1 MRAGQPTSEGR
12 PHRGAH
18 HSRVRR
24 GHASFGA
31 APRPTSSPWHT
42 RLAQPPVQRYAMGG
56 MPTDVPRDA
65 AARSVPDYLRTS
77 AALSG
82 ARKVSEGPHGPS
94 PASTRDSGGALAPDV
109 GSGAGMTTCRST
121 VSDPL
126 SDTLDP
132 ANVRTGRAPQDVGVS
147 DGCGEPRHE
156 AGLPAE
162 AVFLP
167 PSLYSYTTTHEGRI
181 PVSLLSESHVSM
193 AEAATSI
200 DTIDTNLG
208 GAQVTSPDRA
218 SSAAHLQP
226 PT

>member
-1 MRAGQPTSEGR
+1 
-12 PHRGAH
+12 
-18 HSRVRR
+18 
-24 GHASFGA
+24 
-31 APRPTSSPWHT
+31 
-42 RLAQPPVQRYAMGG
+42 
-56 MPTDVPRDA
+56 MPTCRIRVGDA
-65 AARSVPDYLRTS
+65 AF
-77 AALSG
+77 
-82 ARKVSEGPHGPS
+82 
-94 PASTRDSGGALAPDV
+94 
-109 GSGAGMTTCRST
+109 
-121 VSDPL
+121 
-126 SDTLDP
+126 DTLDQT
-132 ANVRTGRAPQDVGVS
+132 NDCTDRVLQDVGVS
-147 DGCGEPRHE
+147 NDCGEPRHE